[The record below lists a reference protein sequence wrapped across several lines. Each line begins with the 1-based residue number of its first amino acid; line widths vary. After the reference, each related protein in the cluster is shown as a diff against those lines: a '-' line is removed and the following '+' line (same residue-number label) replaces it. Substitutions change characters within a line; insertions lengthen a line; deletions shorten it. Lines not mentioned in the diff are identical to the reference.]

1 MKVGMRGGMKVGEHT
16 LAAGWDWRREA
27 VRERAVEWEMRDSTG
42 YSLPHTP
49 DALHLIYALRSTN
62 RLVAHT
68 AEAFLQDTWRHVA
81 SHGLFNVTAGVRLT
95 HRDWNNETFVSPRLS
110 VGYIP
115 EWNDRWTLRAAT
127 GLYYQAPFYKEL
139 RDTVHTNGSVIV
151 QLNPA
156 VRSQRSVHFVVG
168 ADYTFQLMKRPFKF
182 TAEAYYKRLSNLIPY
197 TVDNVRVVYYGR
209 NLASGYATGVDF
221 KLFGEFVPGT
231 DSWLTFSLMQ
241 AKEKMDGV
249 WYPRPTDQRYNVSL
263 YFTDY
268 FPGSTR
274 WALTLRA
281 AFAHGLPFGPPH
293 SARGEQR
300 FRAPAYKRVD
310 VGLNYHLFKAELKN
324 GRRPV
329 VGWGKYVRD
338 AWLGIDCF
346 NLLGIRNVNSY
357 YWITDIE
364 GNRHGVPNYLTGRQL
379 NLRFNVEF

>member
-1 MKVGMRGGMKVGEHT
+1 METRGV
-16 LAAGWDWRREA
+16 A
-27 VRERAVEWEMRDSTG
+27 
-42 YSLPHTP
+42 
-49 DALHLIYALRSTN
+49 
-62 RLVAHT
+62 RLV
-68 AEAFLQDTWRHVA
+68 QCN
-81 SHGLFNVTAGVRLT
+81 GGT

-209 NLASGYATGVDF
+209 NLASGYATGIDF
-221 KLFGEFVPGT
+221 KLFGEFVPGHRFVVDFLADASERKNGWRVVSAPHRST
-231 DSWLTFSLMQ
+231 LQCVALFHRLLPRFDALGAHL
-241 AKEKMDGV
+241 ARGV
-249 WYPRPTDQRYNVSL
+249 CPWIAFRAAAFDKRRTNVSC
-263 YFTDY
+263 
-268 FPGSTR
+268 S
-274 WALTLRA
+274 
-281 AFAHGLPFGPPH
+281 GLQASGC
-293 SARGEQR
+293 G
-300 FRAPAYKRVD
+300 
-310 VGLNYHLFKAELKN
+310 FKAELKN

>member
-1 MKVGMRGGMKVGEHT
+1 
-16 LAAGWDWRREA
+16 
-27 VRERAVEWEMRDSTG
+27 
-42 YSLPHTP
+42 
-49 DALHLIYALRSTN
+49 
-62 RLVAHT
+62 
-68 AEAFLQDTWRHVA
+68 
-81 SHGLFNVTAGVRLT
+81 
-95 HRDWNNETFVSPRLS
+95 
-110 VGYIP
+110 
-115 EWNDRWTLRAAT
+115 
-127 GLYYQAPFYKEL
+127 LYYQAPFYKEL

-209 NLASGYATGVDF
+209 NLASGYATGIDF

-293 SARGEQR
+293 SARGEQT